1 MHKSRGMTLL
11 SILIAMGLF
20 GVLLLG
26 IMSAMTLMNKSE
38 RNFRQDSE
46 TTMLVENINAM
57 LKDSTACVN
66 TFAKPAGSEK
76 NPNAGGVVFSQ
87 IMNKANVE
95 AFKTGNTYGAGNV
108 IKITQMKI
116 SNFTPANTAEGIADL
131 DIEITKEGPQGIGPK
146 VLKRQIKIFAILFDA
161 TGNGKIKFCQALGES
176 QIWQYAS
183 NGTDIFY
190 SGGKV
195 GIGTNAPQALFD
207 VTSAGNTR
215 LQISTTGGI
224 GTAPGIQFYSG
235 AKGNNRGWILYRPN
249 NFGDPDKDESMDFL
263 TGAAGVPKMKIM
275 GDGNTFIGGMGGPQV
290 TLTVDNTVI
299 ATSDR
304 SLKTNIQNLENS
316 LENLDYLHGVS
327 FHWKKKKDEKAI
339 GLIAQDVEKIYPE
352 LVKGEAGSKGINYSG
367 FTAVLLEAIK
377 ELKGFFENERKK
389 ILFLEQ
395 EIKELKTQLQLS
407 QKRIKKLEKRQ

>member
-76 NPNAGGVVFSQ
+76 NPNAAGVAFSP

-195 GIGTNAPQALFD
+195 GIGTNNPQKALH
-207 VTSAGNTR
+207 VIGTVNESIRVENTSNNARIEFKDSGTGANLPEIGSSANALTMY
-215 LQISTTGGI
+215 TGGGERLRIEVDGTVNVI
-224 GTAPGIQFYSG
+224 GAFTAAAYGPPASDISKKKDIHTLESSLDNLSRIQ
-235 AKGNNRGWILYRPN
+235 
-249 NFGDPDKDESMDFL
+249 
-263 TGAAGVPKMKIM
+263 
-275 GDGNTFIGGMGGPQV
+275 
-290 TLTVDNTVI
+290 
-299 ATSDR
+299 
-304 SLKTNIQNLENS
+304 
-316 LENLDYLHGVS
+316 GVS
-327 FHWKKKKDEKAI
+327 FLWKKKAELPFTQDTRKNF
-339 GLIAQDVEKIYPE
+339 GFIAQEVEKVYPE
-352 LVKGEAGSKGINYSG
+352 LVRGKEGNKTINFMG
-367 FTAVLLEAIK
+367 FTAILWEAVK
-377 ELKGFFENERKK
+377 ELQQIFKTENEETKRR
-389 ILFLEQ
+389 IQILEQ
-395 EIKELKTQLQLS
+395 QIEELKTEHRK
-407 QKRIKKLEKRQ
+407 QKTSK